1 MESQSAWG
9 LQTYQR
15 PLACSSQFCGPIS
28 YTSES
33 FQCRVTQ
40 TKLKKKNLAMSPD
53 VPRPL
58 STGFEPVQHTDG
70 GPSQPGVRMILP
82 QTDQGEMAPGPQNEA
97 CTGQGRRLLR
107 LPNSTVTFSQE
118 VFIKSLGRR
127 GYFFLKLPRVLIIRH
142 RVRLSSLKRYE
153 RAK

>member
-1 MESQSAWG
+1 
-9 LQTYQR
+9 
-15 PLACSSQFCGPIS
+15 
-28 YTSES
+28 
-33 FQCRVTQ
+33 
-40 TKLKKKNLAMSPD
+40 
-53 VPRPL
+53 
-58 STGFEPVQHTDG
+58 
-70 GPSQPGVRMILP
+70 MILP

-97 CTGQGRRLLR
+97 CTGQGRRLLS